1 MDRFDP
7 RGKVNRA
14 LLVGVSEYEFTRPKH
29 RDGVPGQLPAVAHN
43 LAVLVRA
50 LERGGVLR
58 PLEITVARSPRL
70 ADFRHSLR
78 AAADSA
84 EGLLLLYFAGHG
96 AVPSAGDELW
106 LQMRDAEVVR
116 GETAGSRARPGSP
129 TCCASSPTA
138 TRSGSWS
145 SSTAATRA
153 TPPGCGRPWS
163 APTSDGASRC

>member
-78 AAADSA
+78 AAAGSA

-116 GETAGSRARPGSP
+116 GETAGFEGAARFTNVLRILANSHAERIVVVLD
-129 TCCASSPTA
+129 CCNA
-138 TRSGSWS
+138 GN
-145 SSTAATRA
+145 AA
-153 TPPGCGRPWS
+153 GCGRPWS
-163 APTSDGASRC
+163 APTSDGASRY